1 MLAPILW
8 TKMHSKTS
16 ATKKGEQMIQAQK
29 EKTKKLLITQMP
41 VSVTDQ
47 NFAIITV
54 SWSSLAEGDEG

>member
-1 MLAPILW
+1 
-8 TKMHSKTS
+8 
-16 ATKKGEQMIQAQK
+16 MIQAQK

-54 SWSSLAEGDEG
+54 SWSSLAEGDEGCFGSSS

>member
-1 MLAPILW
+1 
-8 TKMHSKTS
+8 
-16 ATKKGEQMIQAQK
+16 MIQAQK

-47 NFAIITV
+47 KFAIITV